1 MERAPNNYSEWYT
14 HLLVDLNSEILIQNQ
29 LYLSTVNYYIYRLY
43 FPPLMCLR
51 LHLKSPSQKY
61 YLKNK
66 TNKLCL
72 PGRTLKKRNR
82 GYPWGKEQHG
92 WRTER
97 KLATGYLCIPFEC
110 CTMWMHYIFFKTCLT
125 KLLPSVGYFWLPSQ
139 KRILTLQN
147 CGVHFNVTALWIW
160 TSSSSAE
167 LFTPTAEQG
176 NLASSSSSLNS
187 SYMDHSTVSLH

>member
-1 MERAPNNYSEWYT
+1 MKMVKNNTGSKWILREVHGVFSAIPEKLLMERAPNNYSEWYT

-51 LHLKSPSQKY
+51 LHFKSPSQKY

-82 GYPWGKEQHG
+82 DYPWGKEQHG

-97 KLATGYLCIPFEC
+97 KDLPLDIFVYLLNVVQCECI
-110 CTMWMHYIFFKTCLT
+110 T
-125 KLLPSVGYFWLPSQ
+125 YFLKP
-139 KRILTLQN
+139 
-147 CGVHFNVTALWIW
+147 A
-160 TSSSSAE
+160 
-167 LFTPTAEQG
+167 
-176 NLASSSSSLNS
+176 
-187 SYMDHSTVSLH
+187 